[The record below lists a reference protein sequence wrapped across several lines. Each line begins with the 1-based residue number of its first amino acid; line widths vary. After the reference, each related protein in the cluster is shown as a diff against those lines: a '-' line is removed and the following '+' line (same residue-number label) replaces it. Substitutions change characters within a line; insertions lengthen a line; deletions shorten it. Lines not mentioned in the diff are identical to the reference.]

1 MAHREQDGTVRFE
14 AQNLRVLAALVSDD
28 DEYEYYRTIRRSHVP
43 QLIEMLG
50 ARAGDDLRNLLA
62 HAWSEDRSF
71 ELEAMFREAAFPV
84 EFFSRQLPARRH
96 EIPGRHRPRH
106 GHLSVGRRPGR
117 H

>member
-1 MAHREQDGTVRFE
+1 LAHREQDGTVRFE

-71 ELEAMFREAAFPV
+71 ELEAMFRAPLAMAREKGVATPTLDLLVALCTLKLRAAGMYP
-84 EFFSRQLPARRH
+84 
-96 EIPGRHRPRH
+96 
-106 GHLSVGRRPGR
+106 
-117 H
+117 